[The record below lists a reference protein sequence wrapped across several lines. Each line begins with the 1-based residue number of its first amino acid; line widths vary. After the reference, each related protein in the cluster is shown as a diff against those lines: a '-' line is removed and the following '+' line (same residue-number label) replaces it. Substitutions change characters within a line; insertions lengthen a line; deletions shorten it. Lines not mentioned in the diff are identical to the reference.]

1 MQNMKI
7 MKTTK
12 TMLALLLAAAML
24 AGCTSNGSQENSEP
38 EMKADEA
45 GANESEI
52 KAAGQGAE
60 IELETE
66 LKEAASENGPDKIDM
81 AKWQYNSDDD
91 VYWQVGI
98 CYCENP
104 ADAAYETM
112 GIYVP
117 GAYFTAEDNGD
128 GTYTCGVN
136 TGAVV
141 GNYSAK
147 TAPVV
152 FPVNTPGY
160 SAMTPPDGYT
170 NVAAYTDEGFV
181 YMYAGCR
188 GRDAGAPAGV
198 ADLKAAV
205 RYYRY
210 NADILPG
217 SAERIFSFG
226 MSGGGAQSALM
237 GTTGDSELYTPY
249 LEEIGAVS
257 GVSDALTGSMCWCP
271 ITNLDIADA
280 AYEWN
285 LGSARTGLDD
295 DTQRLSDGLA
305 EAFADYINAL
315 ELTDNNGNVLT
326 LVESDEGI
334 YQSGSYYEYIKAV
347 VEQSLNNFLSDT
359 TFPYDAD
366 SASGGHMGGFGG
378 GMRGGRE
385 NINPDDILD
394 EIKQNFEN
402 GRGMNDGRGDRNIN
416 PDDIPD
422 EIKGQLPD
430 GGMDY
435 TAIDDINRNNAS
447 GGISLNGTY
456 ETARDYI
463 NALNA
468 DGEWVSYDEAANT
481 ATITS
486 VAAFVRALKN
496 PSKDVGAFDA
506 LDSSQG
512 ENTLFGYGDG
522 MGAHFDAIEAAL
534 LTGTDYEA
542 AFTEDLEKTDALG
555 NKVDYRV
562 NMYNPMYYLCDYY
575 EGAGTANVAK
585 YFRIRT
591 GIEQGDTALCTEIN
605 LALALEAYGSE
616 VDFETVWGEGHTQAE
631 RTGDS
636 EGNFI
641 AWVNECL
648 K

>member
-1 MQNMKI
+1 MK
-7 MKTTK
+7 KVK
-12 TMLALLLAAAML
+12 TMLVYLLTAALL
-24 AGCTSNGSQENSEP
+24 AGCGANGSSEGSVT
-38 EMKADEA
+38 EIE
-45 GANESEI
+45 GTESE
-52 KAAGQGAE
+52 KGAE
-60 IELETE
+60 EGTVKDML
-66 LKEAASENGPDKIDM
+66 NKIDM
-81 AKWQYNSDDD
+81 TKWQYDLDDD
-91 VYWQVGI
+91 VYWQAGI

-104 ADAAYETM
+104 ADITLETM
-112 GIYVP
+112 GVFVP
-117 GAYFTAEDNGD
+117 GAYFTGNDNGD
-128 GTYTCGVN
+128 GTYTCNVDAE
-136 TGAVV
+136 AVV
-141 GNYSAK
+141 GNYTAA
-147 TAPVV
+147 TAPIV

-160 SAMTPPDGYT
+160 SAMNPPAGYT
-170 NVAAYTDEGFV
+170 DVTAYTNEGFV

-198 ADLKAAV
+198 TDLKAAV

-217 SAERIFSFG
+217 STERIFSFG

-237 GTTGDSELYTPY
+237 GATGDSALYMPY
-249 LEEIGAVS
+249 LDEIGAVS
-257 GVSDALTGSMCWCP
+257 GVSDAVAGSMCWCP

-295 DTQRLSDGLA
+295 DTQALSNGLA

-315 ELTDNNGNVLT
+315 KLTDSDGNVLT
-326 LVESDEGI
+326 LAESDEGI
-334 YQSGSYYEYIKAV
+334 YQSGSYYEYMKDV

-359 TFPYDAD
+359 TFPYNAD
-366 SASGGHMGGFGG
+366 GASRGDMDRFGG
-378 GMRGGRE
+378 GMQSDRDD
-385 NINPDDILD
+385 IDPDDIPD
-394 EIKQNFEN
+394 EIRKNHQNG
-402 GRGMNDGRGDRNIN
+402 GRGNRDIN

-422 EIKGQLPD
+422 EIKEQFP
-430 GGMDY
+430 GGGNRDF
-435 TAIDDINRNNAS
+435 TAIDDINRNDTS
-447 GGISLNGTY
+447 GGISLSGTY
-456 ETARDYI
+456 ETVWDYI

-468 DGEWVSYDEAANT
+468 DGEWVIYDESANT
-481 ATITS
+481 AAITS
-486 VAAFVRALKN
+486 VADFVAAMKT
-496 PSKDVGAFDA
+496 PSKAVGAFDA

-522 MGAHFDAIEAAL
+522 LGAHFDVIEAAL
-534 LTGTDYEA
+534 LAGTGYED
-542 AFTEDLEKTDALG
+542 AFARDMEKTDSCG
-555 NKVDYRV
+555 NTVDYRV

-605 LALALEAYGSE
+605 LALALDAYGSE

-636 EGNFI
+636 GSNFI
-641 AWVNECL
+641 SWVNECL